1 MSVASL
7 RELESPRWLMSAA
20 VVLALHGGIATALL
34 DRRLIEPAA
43 APTPALLLDL
53 APLLSAPA
61 VDRVELPPGPQQ
73 VEAKPPPESEPEP
86 EKVEETPPPEPEPQ
100 PAPVTIEEPP
110 PVVKPAVVLPP
121 SMPKPKPRRPV
132 PPAPPVDKAEPTPDP
147 LPLPPAPV
155 STAPPAAALRQTPAD
170 SLPQGVRSPIDPDA
184 VALYNARL
192 HAHIKKHMRYPRE
205 ALRRSQRG
213 DPVVHFVIDR
223 AGHVLS
229 ARLESSSGNQ
239 ALDAD
244 ALELFRRAEPLPE
257 VPEEIAGP
265 TLERVLPLRYILR

>member
-1 MSVASL
+1 M
-7 RELESPRWLMSAA
+7 ESPRWMMSAV

-34 DRRLIEPAA
+34 DRHPPEPAA
-43 APTPALLLDL
+43 VPAAALLLEL
-53 APLLSAPA
+53 APLPAAPA
-61 VDRVELPPGPQQ
+61 AEEVDLPPGPQQ
-73 VEAKPPPESEPEP
+73 VEAN
-86 EKVEETPPPEPEPQ
+86 PPPEPEPE
-100 PAPVTIEEPP
+100 PEPEKIEEPPHEPEPRPVPVTIEEPP

-121 SMPKPKPRRPV
+121 PTPKPKPRRPV
-132 PPAPPVDKAEPTPDP
+132 PPAPPVEKAEPTPDP
-147 LPLPPAPV
+147 LPLPSAPA
-155 STAPPAAALRQTPAD
+155 STAPPAAEVRQPPAA
-170 SLPQGVRSPIDPDA
+170 SLPPGIRSPIDPDA
-184 VALYNARL
+184 VAIYNARL

-257 VPEEIAGP
+257 IPEEIAGV
-265 TLERVLPLRYILR
+265 TLERVLPLRYVLR